1 VKTRGLL
8 DTFAQVAVLLVS
20 AVDVD
25 LAACGSA
32 GVELFAAWERVTAL
46 DAPLDFVPASA
57 PPLDASLAP
66 LVDPSYVDEDVR
78 SREWMDSAIAATHE
92 AWAMFARRL
101 ADAALP
107 SDAPASSSASASST
121 LCAPLPPPR

>member
-1 VKTRGLL
+1 MVTSGSPELPATDRKSALARDILGRAA
-8 DTFAQVAVLLVS
+8 D

-57 PPLDASLAP
+57 PPLDAS
-66 LVDPSYVDEDVR
+66 R
-78 SREWMDSAIAATHE
+78 AAG
-92 AWAMFARRL
+92 
-101 ADAALP
+101 
-107 SDAPASSSASASST
+107 
-121 LCAPLPPPR
+121 